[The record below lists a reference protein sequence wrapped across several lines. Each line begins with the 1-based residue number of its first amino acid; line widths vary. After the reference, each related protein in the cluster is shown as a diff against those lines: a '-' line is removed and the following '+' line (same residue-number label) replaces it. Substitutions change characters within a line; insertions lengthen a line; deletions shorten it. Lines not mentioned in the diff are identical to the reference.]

1 MHFDFIEN
9 YYRDLIFL
17 RKYNNLQAKLILD
30 QTLHNKCMPEYIIFL
45 GNKLIQSL
53 QKKCDLFYQSCL
65 TKVFQNTSLA
75 MRNWKI
81 TIKPD
86 HKPHE
91 LFAIMAP
98 TCGFSEA
105 FPCKPPGKW
114 IELLS
119 AIFKFWLISW
129 FLAEQHFSL
138 QWSMEQSF
146 STDKTCRMK
155 LYFWDIA
162 FF

>member
-9 YYRDLIFL
+9 YYRNLIFL
-17 RKYNNLQAKLILD
+17 LKYNNLKAKLILD

-45 GNKLIQSL
+45 GNKLIQFL
-53 QKKCDLFYQSCL
+53 QKKCDLFYQYAICNINMQSCL

-91 LFAIMAP
+91 LFAIIAP

-105 FPCKPPGKW
+105 FPCKPPGK
-114 IELLS
+114 
-119 AIFKFWLISW
+119 
-129 FLAEQHFSL
+129 
-138 QWSMEQSF
+138 
-146 STDKTCRMK
+146 
-155 LYFWDIA
+155 
-162 FF
+162 